1 MMKTTLRKFHA
12 FAAGLGLAM
21 LAFSGMAS
29 ADPPS
34 RVARLAYTSGQVSFS
49 PAGDDDWVEA
59 RINRPLT
66 TGDRVWADTSSR
78 AEIQIGGATMR
89 MSAGTDLSIL
99 NLDDRIA
106 QMQLTQGALNVRVR
120 RLEPGQVFEVD
131 TPNLAFTV
139 RQPGTYRIE
148 VDPEGSATTIFVRS
162 GQGEVYGEGASY
174 VIDSRQPY
182 RFTGTDLRE
191 YQYVNAQPIDDFD
204 RWASERDRMYDNS
217 ATARYVSP
225 DVVGYAELDAYGN
238 WQSDPEYGHVWYP
251 TRVRTGWSPYQDGH
265 WAWVDP
271 WGWTWVDD
279 EPWGFAPSH
288 YGRWANRGGRWC
300 WVPGPVQSRAYYAPA
315 LVAFVGGSNFQVS
328 ISTGDVGGVAWFPLG
343 PREVYRPAYS
353 VSRGYFER
361 LNRSNT
367 IVNTTVINNYYNT
380 TNVTNVVYA
389 NQRVPGAVVAVPTTT
404 FVQAKPVR
412 KEVIRV
418 AHDNLV
424 SRPVAIAPAV
434 APSERSVRGSAAQG
448 GRPPAKV
455 VERTVVAREAP
466 PPARPKFADQK
477 ERLEAHAGKPID
489 DDDRKVMKSTPV
501 AGKPAVRVIAK
512 NDEPA
517 RAKLPPP
524 PQNAQRA
531 EPNGKRDEQDLRRDA
546 PNGKREEQDAPR
558 GVPNAKRDEPQ
569 NAKRDE
575 DAARNDGKK
584 SDVRRE
590 APGRATAD
598 VPRPP
603 KELSAPSQ
611 PARPPVQAARPPEQ
625 RDQRDQNARVEQPRK
640 APERA
645 QPPERTPEVAAPKTP
660 APVARPPERDR
671 PDQNARIAPP
681 RPPQERAQPDVA
693 IPKAPPQVARPPER
707 ANNGNGNSNGQRER
721 NEQRAQPAPR
731 ESRVPMAQVT
741 APPKPQAPPAPQS
754 QPSQPSPPVQPAPP
768 VQAAPQTPSEGA
780 APPVRRA
787 DPDRRG
793 VEMRPGQ
800 SKRSQDA
807 DDGKGRRERDDKK

>member
-1 MMKTTLRKFHA
+1 MKTTLRKFHA
-12 FAAGLGLAM
+12 FALGLGLAM
-21 LAFSGMAS
+21 LAFSGLAS

-66 TGDRVWADTSSR
+66 TGDRVWADSNSR
-78 AEIQIGGATMR
+78 AEIQVGGAAMR
-89 MSAGTDLSIL
+89 MNGGTDLSIL

-120 RLEPGQVFEVD
+120 RLEPDQQFEID

-148 VDPEGSATTIFVRS
+148 VDPEGNATTIFVRS
-162 GQGEVYGEGASY
+162 GQAEVYGEGASY

-191 YQYVNAQPIDDFD
+191 YQYVNAGPLDDFD

-225 DVVGYAELDAYGN
+225 DVVGYAELDHYGN

-251 TRVRTGWSPYQDGH
+251 TRVRTGWAPYQDGH
-265 WAWVDP
+265 WVWVDP

-288 YGRWANRGGRWC
+288 YGRWASRGGRWC

-315 LVAFVGGSNFQVS
+315 LVAFIGGSNFQIS
-328 ISTGDVGGVAWFPLG
+328 ISTGNVGGVAWFPLA

-367 IVNTTVINNYYNT
+367 IVNTTIINNYYNT

-412 KEVIRV
+412 KDVIRV
-418 AHDNLV
+418 AQDNLV
-424 SRPVAIAPAV
+424 SRPVAIAPGV
-434 APSERSVRGSAAQG
+434 APSERSVRGAAQQAG
-448 GRPPAKV
+448 KPPAKV
-455 VERTVVAREAP
+455 IERTVVAREAP
-466 PPARPKFADQK
+466 PPARAKFADQK
-477 ERLEAHAGKPID
+477 ERLEAHAGKPLD
-489 DDDRKVMKSTPV
+489 DNDRKLVKSTPV
-501 AGKPAVRVIAK
+501 AGKPAVKVIAK
-512 NDEPA
+512 NDESA

-524 PQNAQRA
+524 AQNAQRA
-531 EPNGKRDEQDLRRDA
+531 EQNGKRDD
-546 PNGKREEQDAPR
+546 QDAPR

-569 NAKRDE
+569 NAKRD
-575 DAARNDGKK
+575 DDRNKADE
-584 SDVRRE
+584 RRE

-603 KELSAPSQ
+603 KQVTAP
-611 PARPPVQAARPPEQ
+611 AQAARPPE
-625 RDQRDQNARVEQPRK
+625 RERPDQDARVEQPRK
-640 APERA
+640 APE
-645 QPPERTPEVAAPKTP
+645 VVAPKTP
-660 APVARPPERDR
+660 APVARPPERER
-671 PDQNARIAPP
+671 PEQNARGEQPRKAPEVAAP
-681 RPPQERAQPDVA
+681 KAPAPVARPPERDRSDPNARAEQPRRLPERAQPDVA
-693 IPKAPPQVARPPER
+693 TPKAPPQAARPPER
-707 ANNGNGNSNGQRER
+707 VNNGNDNGQRER
-721 NEQRAQPAPR
+721 MEQRAQPAPR
-731 ESRVPMAQVT
+731 ESRVPLAQVT

-754 QPSQPSPPVQPAPP
+754 QPSQPAPPVPQAPPVQPT
-768 VQAAPQTPSEGA
+768 PQQPSEGA

-793 VEMRPGQ
+793 VELRPGQ
-800 SKRSQDA
+800 PKRAQDA
-807 DDGKGRRERDDKK
+807 DDGKGRRARDDKRDDKK